1 MTSHCELPSVSI
13 TNTIT
18 LIIIIIIII
27 TVLKNIYFW
36 LLWAFLGAH
45 GLSLVVESRG
55 YSLAVVCQLSSCGA
69 WA

>member
-1 MTSHCELPSVSI
+1 MTSHYELPSVSI

-18 LIIIIIIII
+18 LIIIIIII

>member
-18 LIIIIIIII
+18 VIIIIII

-55 YSLAVVCQLSSCGA
+55 YSLAVVCQLSSCGVRA
-69 WA
+69 